1 VSPVLLSADHPEPFA
16 AAWTVGSLAVLVNAG
31 SASVTIDA
39 SSHAA
44 ATIARLHGSSVL
56 ATDVSDARS
65 IAALGYEDGARR
77 VIVANLVGQPTSFAL
92 NGEQQ
97 QPLDAYEV
105 RSCDASTAS
114 S

>member
-1 VSPVLLSADHPEPFA
+1 VSPVLLSADHPEPFS

-31 SASVTIDA
+31 SASLTIDA
-39 SSHAA
+39 SSRAA
-44 ATIARLHGSSVL
+44 AMIARLHGSSVL